1 MAAQAVNTGQLFTIE
16 SSLILCGVS
25 QRPGLSAVGLRSDAN
40 RMAEEIFHNQFESC
54 KDMSY
59 KDITDDFET
68 YAALS
73 EKNGKIKLPVGTKK
87 KIRAFLQW
95 VKDEYHYGRNP
106 EETAF
111 PVADTEALIRR
122 SKTFALFVSKS
133 ENLSKAAEPEKLKIT
148 TEWND
153 WKPTFENYLRLIP
166 GRDGTPLSYIIRT
179 NDQPDPT
186 PHNEF
191 LDEYVKM
198 APLTGEAFGI
208 DSFEVRTYIMKY
220 IAGNSNAEAA
230 IQALQD
236 TRCGRAAFLALSE
249 LYEGVG
255 VNAIDITKADS
266 ILSNLFYH
274 GEKQPHMWWAEF
286 EKRLTWAFGVYNK
299 RERREVFSDE
309 YKFAKIVLL

>member
-111 PVADTEALIRR
+111 VARTPADST
-122 SKTFALFVSKS
+122 
-133 ENLSKAAEPEKLKIT
+133 KLKI
-148 TEWND
+148 N
-153 WKPTFENYLRLIP
+153 NLINL
-166 GRDGTPLSYIIRT
+166 TVSLI
-179 NDQPDPT
+179 
-186 PHNEF
+186 
-191 LDEYVKM
+191 LDY
-198 APLTGEAFGI
+198 
-208 DSFEVRTYIMKY
+208 
-220 IAGNSNAEAA
+220 
-230 IQALQD
+230 
-236 TRCGRAAFLALSE
+236 
-249 LYEGVG
+249 
-255 VNAIDITKADS
+255 
-266 ILSNLFYH
+266 
-274 GEKQPHMWWAEF
+274 
-286 EKRLTWAFGVYNK
+286 
-299 RERREVFSDE
+299 
-309 YKFAKIVLL
+309 